1 VDHGIGTYARVRRAS
16 SRSRLDTQVDGGEV
30 RMGSIL
36 AVWLVEL
43 MDHAGVLRGIGH
55 PTGLPHG

>member
-1 VDHGIGTYARVRRAS
+1 
-16 SRSRLDTQVDGGEV
+16 
-30 RMGSIL
+30 MGSIL